1 MLEYAAAARAAGVP
15 LVSFVLTCALE
26 ENVRRLDAR
35 AAQLGGGA
43 TSKLRDAGIL
53 RECRDGTELFRY
65 GAHAARE
72 MEIDVTALD
81 VGQAVEVMSRVV
93 QSVLTCAATTTPG
106 PVETV

>member
-1 MLEYAAAARAAGVP
+1 MLEYTAAARAAGVP

-35 AAQLGGGA
+35 AAQLGAGA

-65 GAHAARE
+65 GALAAKE
-72 MEIDVTALD
+72 MEIDVAALD
-81 VGQAVEVMSRVV
+81 VGQAVEVMSRVI
-93 QSVLTCAATTTPG
+93 QSVLTCAAATTPG
-106 PVETV
+106 PIETV